1 MKKYMLKR
9 ILFSI
14 FSLLVVVMVVM
25 LLVYSLIERNV
36 IFQSDDVWNKKSGN
50 DRAIYEYTMYQKY
63 GYVTYVN
70 YSSFLVKKYSEKYG
84 ENYSKEKEYTTDVKI
99 IQKKD
104 KYLENESVQEFIE
117 EYTAKGYEIISAE
130 AEYIPSTYTRLE
142 GDNIQ
147 QMGKMLEMF
156 EDNDDIQA
164 VWHNWENEDDYE

>member
-1 MKKYMLKR
+1 MKKYLLKR

-70 YSSFLVKKYSEKYG
+70 YSSFLMNKYSAKYG
-84 ENYSKEKEYTTDVKI
+84 DEYSKEKDYTTDMKI
-99 IQKKD
+99 IQTLFKD
-104 KYLENESVQEFIE
+104 
-117 EYTAKGYEIISAE
+117 T
-130 AEYIPSTYTRLE
+130 STNLPLFAVAQSRLE
-142 GDNIQ
+142 LIDCTFKNVQGRINDMDLAGGTVS
-147 QMGKMLEMF
+147 QMVER
-156 EDNDDIQA
+156 
-164 VWHNWENEDDYE
+164 